1 MQWIAH
7 CPIQG
12 EEMTDEEHIRE
23 LEDIIHRME
32 ERERDANAC
41 IFMCT
46 VGALFSMILSVAVL
60 IYG

>member
-1 MQWIAH
+1 
-7 CPIQG
+7 
-12 EEMTDEEHIRE
+12 MTDEEHIRE

-46 VGALFSMILSVAVL
+46 VGALFAMILSVAVL